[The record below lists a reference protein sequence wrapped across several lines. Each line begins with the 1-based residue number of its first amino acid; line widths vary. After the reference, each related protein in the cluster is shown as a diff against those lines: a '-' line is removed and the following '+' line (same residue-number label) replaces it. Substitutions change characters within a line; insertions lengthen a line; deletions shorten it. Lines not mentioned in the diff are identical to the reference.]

1 MKLSIIVCVY
11 NEIKTIKE
19 ILKKIDDTVLPKPYS
34 KEIIIID
41 NDSNDGT
48 KEFLKKNKFNEN
60 YKIIFQNKNFGKG
73 NSVIKGINEASGD
86 LIVFQDADLEYEPDN
101 YANLITHLITYKL
114 DAVFGSRIK
123 NNEDHFYY
131 KINRYAVIFLT
142 KLINFLFNGN
152 FTDVATNHKLVKTEV
167 LKKLNLTF
175 KGFNSDFEISSKLL
189 KYKFKC
195 DEIPIKYFPRKYEEG
210 KKINKIDAIKSLLV
224 IIYIFFKSDNRK
236 N

>member
-48 KEFLKKNKFNEN
+48 KEFLKEKKFNEN

-101 YANLITHLITYKL
+101 YTNLITHLITYKL

-131 KINRYAVIFLT
+131 KINLQSQINPFWFDSLT
-142 KLINFLFNGN
+142 
-152 FTDVATNHKLVKTEV
+152 
-167 LKKLNLTF
+167 
-175 KGFNSDFEISSKLL
+175 
-189 KYKFKC
+189 
-195 DEIPIKYFPRKYEEG
+195 
-210 KKINKIDAIKSLLV
+210 
-224 IIYIFFKSDNRK
+224 
-236 N
+236 